1 MLDDQQIDFS
11 SPGDIPSESGSPG
24 APPDPSATP
33 PGYGDPSAGRLPPGR
48 EGGPSGYDAPGYAP
62 PGSPGSGGPASPGYA
77 PPGTTGGWS
86 AASGPYGSAYGPRAR
101 HGRRP
106 GRGFRAAVGVAI
118 FAVLGIVTFMLV
130 TWAIAASQATSLL
143 NKATTAVDSSAG
155 VDYVST
161 TTLGGGTTV
170 PTTGDA
176 GQNDGTQTDTEPTA
190 FGTEQFDVLLA
201 SNQIL
206 YFEGNAPALEDQLG
220 VPASA
225 APGLAGQW
233 IFLTPGESPYSLLES
248 GLTVPGAVMIN
259 DFTATSSGTVT
270 GGDGTTLTEID
281 GDIGTNEIG
290 TSANSTLAT
299 FKLDISPSTNLP
311 TSLVVTDATGVGN
324 TVTTFTNWG
333 TPPSVNVPATA
344 VAWLSLDTSPPP
356 GGYGSQ
362 MTPSSSATALAIGGA
377 PGSRR
382 LTVPRRPFPRP
393 STTTTSLGSRRPSA
407 GTSTTNCM
415 PRSRADRS
423 GTALGSSTTTSS
435 CFSTWRLEGG
445 PPRSPMTH
453 SPSRGGCWSTT

>member
-1 MLDDQQIDFS
+1 MLDDQQIDLS
-11 SPGDIPSESGSPG
+11 SPGDIPAESGLPG

-33 PGYGDPSAGRLPPGR
+33 PGYGHPF
-48 EGGPSGYDAPGYAP
+48 
-62 PGSPGSGGPASPGYA
+62 
-77 PPGTTGGWS
+77 
-86 AASGPYGSAYGPRAR
+86 
-101 HGRRP
+101 RRP
-106 GRGFRAAVGVAI
+106 GPGFRAAVGVGI
-118 FAVLGIVTFMLV
+118 FAVLRIVAFIFV
-130 TWAIAASQATSLL
+130 SCAIVASQATSLL

-161 TTLGGGTTV
+161 ATLGGGTTK

-190 FGTEQFDVLLA
+190 FGAEQFDVLLA

-206 YFEGNAPALEDQLG
+206 YFKGNAPALEDQLG

-233 IFLTPGESPYSLLES
+233 IFLTSGDSPYALLES
-248 GLTVPGAVMIN
+248 GLTASGAVMISY
-259 DFTATSSGTVT
+259 FTATSSGTVT
-270 GGDGTTLTEID
+270 GSDGSTLTEID
-281 GDIGTNEIG
+281 GEIG

-311 TSLVVTDATGVGN
+311 TSLVVTDAIGVGN

-362 MTPSSSATALAIGGA
+362 MTPSASATA
-377 PGSRR
+377 
-382 LTVPRRPFPRP
+382 
-393 STTTTSLGSRRPSA
+393 
-407 GTSTTNCM
+407 
-415 PRSRADRS
+415 
-423 GTALGSSTTTSS
+423 TATPIPTPT
-435 CFSTWRLEGG
+435 
-445 PPRSPMTH
+445 P
-453 SPSRGGCWSTT
+453 